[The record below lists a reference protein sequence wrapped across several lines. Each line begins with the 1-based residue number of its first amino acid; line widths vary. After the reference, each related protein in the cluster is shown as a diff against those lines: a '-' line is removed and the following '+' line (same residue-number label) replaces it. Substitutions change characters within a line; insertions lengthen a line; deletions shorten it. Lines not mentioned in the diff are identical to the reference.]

1 MATYDVSD
9 FQTEVI
15 DRSSQLPV
23 VVDFWAAWCGPCKAL
38 GPILEKLAGEAA
50 GRWELAKLDTEAH
63 PQVAADFAIRSIPAV
78 KLFVDGAMVSEF
90 VGALPE
96 ETIRQ
101 WLDEVLPGPGADQL
115 REARELLAAGGA
127 AGAERARELLEEVL
141 AADGSHEEARVLL
154 AEALVFD
161 DPEAAATLLAEL
173 SSGSKLGDRIE
184 ALRTIARLL
193 SLLPAGDG
201 LDDGPAK
208 GPYLDA
214 IRALARRDYEAA
226 LTGFIDIA
234 GRDRLL
240 DDDGARKAC
249 LSIFE
254 LLGRDDPRTRD
265 YRKQLARAVLV

>member
-78 KLFVDGAMVSEF
+78 KLFIDGAMVSEF

-141 AADGSHEEARVLL
+141 AADGFHEEARVLL

-161 DPEAAATLLAEL
+161 EPTAMLPLLEEL
-173 SSGSKLGDRIE
+173 SSGSKLGDRVE

-193 SLLPAGDG
+193 LLLPAGDG
-201 LDDGPAK
+201 LDDRPAK
-208 GPYLDA
+208 DA
-214 IRALARRDYEAA
+214 YVEAIGALARRDFDSA
-226 LTGFIDIA
+226 LEGFLEVV
-234 GRDRLL
+234 GGDRSL
-240 DDDGARKAC
+240 DDDGARNAC
-249 LSIFE
+249 LAIFT
-254 LLGRDDPRTRD
+254 LLGDETAGTRE
-265 YRKQLARAVLV
+265 YRKRLAQALFA